1 MSRVVGAGL
10 CSAST
15 ERTPKASP
23 HRGRQ
28 RGSPHLKGSP
38 PRGAFDASCNT
49 PLLFAAASCKIDII
63 LRFLN
68 GNQEDHHAVD

>member
-1 MSRVVGAGL
+1 LSSFFRFLLLIRIYEGKLSPQATDEVGQLHA
-10 CSAST
+10 A
-15 ERTPKASP
+15 
-23 HRGRQ
+23 
-28 RGSPHLKGSP
+28 
-38 PRGAFDASCNT
+38 CNT